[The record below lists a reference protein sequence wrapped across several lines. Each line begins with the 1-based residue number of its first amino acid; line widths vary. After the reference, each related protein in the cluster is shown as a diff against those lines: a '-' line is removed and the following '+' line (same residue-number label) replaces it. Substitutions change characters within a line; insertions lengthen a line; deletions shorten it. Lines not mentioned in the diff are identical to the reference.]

1 MVIKI
6 NSIDSQVEQ
15 LMKTPKYKEIISK
28 KLANEKNFGNGGNGF
43 GNEKKAQLYGE
54 EMKNL
59 LLDEINNLDS
69 LPAIERFKK
78 AIRVKTRFEIG
89 IGWVIDVYFD
99 EDEVSS
105 NSLWWEKYE
114 NGAYLPVL
122 FANGYTAKNRV
133 YGYTNN
139 GNYAISKQSRIG
151 YNFIANAVQ
160 RFNSIHNKTVKAE
173 YNEIYG
179 GTLDRD
185 GLASLYF

>member
-1 MVIKI
+1 M
-6 NSIDSQVEQ
+6 N
-15 LMKTPKYKEIISK
+15 TPKYKELISK
-28 KLANEKNFGNGGNGF
+28 KFANEKNFGNGGNGF
-43 GNEKKAQLYGE
+43 DNERKAKLYGE

-59 LLDEINNLDS
+59 LLDEINHLDS

-78 AIRVKTRFEIG
+78 AVRVKTHFEIG
-89 IGWVIDVYFD
+89 TGWVIDVYFD

-122 FANGYTAKNRV
+122 FANGYSAKNNV
-133 YGYTNN
+133 YGYNNN
-139 GNYAISKQSRIG
+139 GEHIVSKESRLG

-160 RFNSIHNKTVKAE
+160 RFNSVHSKNIKAE

-179 GTLDRD
+179 GTLNRN